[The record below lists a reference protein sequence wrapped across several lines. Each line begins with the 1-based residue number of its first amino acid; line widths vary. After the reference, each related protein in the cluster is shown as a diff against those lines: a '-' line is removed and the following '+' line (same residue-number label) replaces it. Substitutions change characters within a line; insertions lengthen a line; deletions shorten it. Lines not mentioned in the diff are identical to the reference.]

1 VVDFLVCVYDRCLGP
16 LVVCLRRIWV
26 ADVGDTLDFATV
38 DRELVR
44 GTSRRGKAILGVLG
58 VLEWKIGLNWLGA

>member
-1 VVDFLVCVYDRCLGP
+1 
-16 LVVCLRRIWV
+16 VCLRRIWV

-58 VLEWKIGLNWLGA
+58 VLEWKVGLNWLGA